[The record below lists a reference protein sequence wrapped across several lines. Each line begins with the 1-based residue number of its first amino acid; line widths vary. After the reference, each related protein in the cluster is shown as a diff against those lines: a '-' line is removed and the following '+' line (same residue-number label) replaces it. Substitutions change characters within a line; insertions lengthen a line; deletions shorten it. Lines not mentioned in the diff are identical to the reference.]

1 MREYDK
7 IVSNNKSHN
16 MSHLNFKQAIKSLSK
31 DPVMAYLA
39 DQFGHEITLNDR
51 YETDHAKALALLVIE
66 QQVSFKAAQTI
77 KERFLKLIHSLDHT
91 QIMDLDHE
99 ILRSIGISQR
109 KVDYIKNIYHHFIEK
124 PRDYSSKSNQCIKQS
139 LIKIKGIGPW
149 TIEMFLIFIMGA
161 TDIFSKGDLALI
173 NSIKKNYEMDSL
185 NDQYLDHLIQSWRP
199 YNTVASLL
207 LWCSVEQKIFY
218 PERP

>member
-1 MREYDK
+1 
-7 IVSNNKSHN
+7 
-16 MSHLNFKQAIKSLSK
+16 
-31 DPVMAYLA
+31 MAYLA

-51 YETDHAKALALLVIE
+51 YEADHAKALALLVIE

-185 NDQYLDHLIQSWRP
+185 NDQ
-199 YNTVASLL
+199 
-207 LWCSVEQKIFY
+207 
-218 PERP
+218 